1 MSGNADAFGVAGSI
15 SGDHF
20 AEISGLGSTRNCAI
34 GVEPIKG
41 DPIGPLQRR
50 EHHLCSKNGFFIPL
64 PLEYLQNAALI
75 EDPQPRLPGE
85 FLAYRHEMIEDTHL
99 SYPRVVHRLSGICAE
114 RKSPVVASG
123 ALQ

>member
-1 MSGNADAFGVAGSI
+1 MLGLGQSLGIALPRLA
-15 SGDHF
+15 
-20 AEISGLGSTRNCAI
+20 GLGSTRNCAI